1 MQRKARLSDE
11 EVRQLEVQHRSA
23 PTDRVRARCEMIL
36 LAHQG
41 LSPAQISNRM
51 PYARST
57 VVRFLD
63 RYEAEGVNGLLDRPR
78 PGRPRRVTED
88 YEARLLQVAR
98 LNPAD
103 MGLPHTHWTTA
114 RLADFMA
121 EETGIR
127 ITARQVEN
135 YLKAHGIRL
144 RRRRRPSVS

>member
-1 MQRKARLSDE
+1 MQRKEGLSDE
-11 EVRQLEVQHRSA
+11 EIQQLEAQSRSA
-23 PTDRVRARCEMIL
+23 PTERVRARCEMIL

-41 LSPAQISNRM
+41 LSPAQIAHRL

-78 PGRPRRVTED
+78 PGRPRRVTEE

-98 LNPAD
+98 QDPAD
-103 MGLPHTHWTTA
+103 LGVTHPRWTTA

-144 RRRRRPSVS
+144 KRRHKPNAS